1 MRGIAVGSESDFAA
15 CEAVHVLERGII
27 ARFPSL
33 PNAKRSLSFVDV
45 TGAFNAMFSV
55 NFVATVDAVAA
66 NQTIQARSD
75 CGHGIFRFAEYPN
88 LEHVT
93 GFPVFRGG
101 FEARGDDDADGVFMK
116 EKAVQRTPPTRNSAT
131 QSAMAE
137 ITRNAPIKS
146 ARAVRKG
153 LRGFMRIYRPVNQ
166 AMRKVDHSFARN
178 ATERVKENYLS

>member
-1 MRGIAVGSESDFAA
+1 MRGISVCSEANFAA
-15 CEAVHVLERGII
+15 RKAVHVLERGII

-66 NQTIQARSD
+66 NQTIQAGSD
-75 CGHGIFRFAEYPN
+75 CFHRIHGFAQNPD
-88 LEHVT
+88 LDHVS
-93 GFPVFRGG
+93 GFPIVGSFG
-101 FEARGDDDADGVFMK
+101 EARGDNHTHGVFMK

-131 QSAMAE
+131 QSARAE
-137 ITRNAPIKS
+137 ITRKAPIKS

-153 LRGFMRIYRPVNQ
+153 FRDFMIQR
-166 AMRKVDHSFARN
+166 VDI
-178 ATERVKENYLS
+178 